1 MIPQQYEPL
10 NFSEWLKRVFSFLN
24 IAVFIFTIS
33 FAASELRFGWIEN
46 LVGSYLVSINEL
58 RPETGTVW
66 KTGKQAVRA
75 HEYLD
80 QLVHKKENI
89 TKNAR
94 QASSF
99 ESLAAGLLPGEWVT
113 LDQEEFK
120 KLYLGI
126 ARSKAYELMDP
137 VRLAWLLKGGV
148 LDRIFCQGTS
158 DGIKIYFID
167 SQNRVIN
174 DIELKK
180 SDIAQLEN
188 KERSVPG
195 RLADMPEFAGR
206 IFPADIFFNAV
217 FRLQPDIL
225 PDLMENPEI
234 LLDQDGKII
243 KVGIWNE
250 ADRGYIRL
258 GFEFTSPRGNSVV
271 FIRGMEWAVWQLS
284 LRLKGEQ

>member
-1 MIPQQYEPL
+1 MIFQMHDPL

-24 IAVFIFTIS
+24 IAVLIFTLS
-33 FAASELRFGWIEN
+33 FIASELRFGWIEN
-46 LVGSYLVSINEL
+46 LMGSYLVSINDS
-58 RPETGTVW
+58 RPEKGTVW
-66 KTGKQAVRA
+66 KTGKQASRA

-80 QLVHKKENI
+80 QLIHKKEDI
-89 TKNAR
+89 TRNAR

-99 ESLAAGLLPGEWVT
+99 ESLASGLLPGEWVT

-126 ARSKAYELMDP
+126 ARSKASELINP

-148 LDRIFCQGTS
+148 LDRIFCQGTA

-174 DIELKK
+174 EIELKK
-180 SDIAQLEN
+180 SDLAQLEN
-188 KERSVPG
+188 KEKSIPG
-195 RLADMPEFAGR
+195 RLSDMPEFAGR
-206 IFPADIFFNAV
+206 IYPADIFFNAV

-234 LLDQDGKII
+234 LLDQEGKIV

-250 ADRGYIRL
+250 ADKGYIRL
-258 GFEFTSPRGNSVV
+258 GFEFTSPKGSSVV
-271 FIRGMEWAVWQLS
+271 FIRGREWAVWQLS